1 MKSKIMNN
9 WYQIKAQANKHADVY
24 IYDYIGDY
32 GVEAKSFVME
42 LQALDVEQINL
53 RINSPG
59 GSVTDGFAIYNA
71 LHRHPAKIIAH
82 IDSLAASMASIIAL
96 TGETVHMADNA
107 FYMIHRP
114 WAYAVGDAEELSKII
129 EILDKNEAKIVNIYH
144 QKSNLA
150 DDKIKAM
157 MYETSWLTAAE
168 AKEHGFIDEITEAV
182 NIAACVKPNQYKNTP
197 QTLIKHSENNAVNAL
212 QLHKL
217 ALKRSLL

>member
-1 MKSKIMNN
+1 MNN
-9 WYQIKAQANKHADVY
+9 WYQIKAQANKSADVY

-32 GVEAKSFVME
+32 GVEAKRFVME

-168 AKEHGFIDEITEAV
+168 AKEYGFIDEITEAV
-182 NIAACVKPNQYKNTP
+182 NIAAYVKPNQYKNTP
-197 QTLIKHSENNAVNAL
+197 QTLIKHSENNTVNAL
-212 QLHKL
+212 QRHKL

>member
-1 MKSKIMNN
+1 MNN

-32 GVEAKSFVME
+32 GVEAKRFVME

-168 AKEHGFIDEITEAV
+168 AKEYGFIDEITEAV
-182 NIAACVKPNQYKNTP
+182 NIAAYVKPNQYKNTP
-197 QTLIKHSENNAVNAL
+197 QTLIKHSENNAAKAL
-212 QLHKL
+212 QRHKL

>member
-32 GVEAKSFVME
+32 GVEAKRFVME

-168 AKEHGFIDEITEAV
+168 AKEYGFIDEITEAV
-182 NIAACVKPNQYKNTP
+182 NIAAYVKPNQYKNTP
-197 QTLIKHSENNAVNAL
+197 QTLIKHSENNTVNAL
-212 QLHKL
+212 QRHKL

>member
-1 MKSKIMNN
+1 MNN
-9 WYQIKAQANKHADVY
+9 WYQIKAQANKSADVY

-32 GVEAKSFVME
+32 GVEAKRFVME

-82 IDSLAASMASIIAL
+82 IDSLAASMASVIAL
-96 TGETVHMADNA
+96 TGDTVHMADNA

-168 AKEHGFIDEITEAV
+168 AKEYGFIDEITEAV

-212 QLHKL
+212 QRHKI

>member
-1 MKSKIMNN
+1 MNN

-32 GVEAKSFVME
+32 GVEAKRFVME

-168 AKEHGFIDEITEAV
+168 AKEYGFIDEITEAV
-182 NIAACVKPNQYKNTP
+182 NIAAYVKPNQYKNTP
-197 QTLIKHSENNAVNAL
+197 QTLIKHSENNTVNAL
-212 QLHKL
+212 QRHKL